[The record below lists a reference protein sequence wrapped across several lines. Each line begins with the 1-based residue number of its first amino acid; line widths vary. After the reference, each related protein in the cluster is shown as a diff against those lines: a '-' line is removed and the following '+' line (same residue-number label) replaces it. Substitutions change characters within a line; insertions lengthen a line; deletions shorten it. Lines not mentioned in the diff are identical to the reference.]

1 MSTDT
6 TPTTARPRRKRALL
20 LTGLGVLVVAAIVA
34 AVVLVQRPFSAQP
47 KDDKG
52 SVETATVTRGEL
64 TEQLRAQGTLGFSS
78 LRDIGTTLSG
88 IVTGV
93 PAGGTVI
100 TAGQEL
106 FRINDSPVILLHGNL
121 PVWRAFSEEMTNG
134 ADVLQLETNLAALGF
149 FGRTPDAQFT
159 WHTID
164 AIKKWQKSLGLEQT
178 GMIEDG
184 RIIFSPTD
192 VRIQSTKAAVGAG
205 ASAAIVSVTGTSK
218 QVLVYIDT
226 ADQAIA
232 PVSKSVTVVLPGG
245 VETTGTIATVG
256 APVER
261 DGANGKAV
269 KIPVTLTL
277 DDPAV
282 AADLDNVTVS
292 IVLTQSKGTDLLLV
306 PVTALLAQPGGGF
319 AVEVTTGKS
328 GKTKLVPVELGAFA
342 SGLVA
347 VTGGGLAEGDKV
359 VVAK

>member
-6 TPTTARPRRKRALL
+6 PPTALRPRRKRALL
-20 LTGLGVLVVAAIVA
+20 LTCLGVLVVAAIGAV
-34 AVVLVQRPFSAQP
+34 VVLVQRPSSAEP
-47 KDDKG
+47 KDDK
-52 SVETATVTRGEL
+52 VAVNTVTITRGEL

-78 LRDIGTTLSG
+78 PRDIGTTLSG

-93 PAGGTVI
+93 PVGGAVI
-100 TAGQEL
+100 AAGQEL
-106 FRINDSPVILLHGNL
+106 FRVNDTPIILMHGNL
-121 PVWRAFSEEMTNG
+121 PVWRAFSEDMTNG

-184 RIIFSPTD
+184 RIVFSPTD
-192 VRIQSTKAAVGAG
+192 VRIQSAKAAVGDP

-218 QVLVYIDT
+218 EVVVYIDT

-232 PVSKSVTVVLPGG
+232 PTGKSVTVVLPGG
-245 VETTGTIATVG
+245 VQTTGTIVTVS

-261 DGANGKAV
+261 DGTNGKTLQA
-269 KIPVTLTL
+269 PVTLTL

-282 AADLDNVTVS
+282 GADLDKVTVS
-292 IVLTQSKGTDLLLV
+292 VLLAQSKGTDLLLA